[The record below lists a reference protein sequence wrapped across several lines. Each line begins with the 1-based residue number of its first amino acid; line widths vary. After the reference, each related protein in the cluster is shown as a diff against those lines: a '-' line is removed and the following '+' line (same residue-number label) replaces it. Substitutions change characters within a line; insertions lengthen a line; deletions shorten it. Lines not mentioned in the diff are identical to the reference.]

1 MFRSVLIDAC
11 VLVPISLCD
20 VLLELADAEFFK
32 PLWSEMILAEVKN
45 ALVNDIG
52 LPEERARVRI
62 QEMRTAFPEG
72 MIVNFEDAIPLMK
85 NHPKDRH
92 VLAAAVKGGC
102 DCILTENLGDFPSD
116 VLTQYGVAAISP
128 DDFLVSLLEEDS
140 DEVWEV
146 INNKC
151 KSYRNP
157 PRTMKQFCQQLGK
170 LVPHFAAQL

>member
-1 MFRSVLIDAC
+1 MFTSVLIDAC

-20 VLLELADAEFFK
+20 VLLELADAEFFR
-32 PLWSEMILAEVKN
+32 PRWSETIMMEVKN
-45 ALVNDIG
+45 ALVNDSG

-72 MIVNFEDAIPLMK
+72 MIADFEDAIPLMR

-92 VLAAAVKGGC
+92 VLAAAVKAGC
-102 DCILTENLGDFPSD
+102 D
-116 VLTQYGVAAISP
+116 
-128 DDFLVSLLEEDS
+128 
-140 DEVWEV
+140 WEV

-157 PRTMKQFCQQLGK
+157 RGC
-170 LVPHFAAQL
+170 